1 MNKIILI
8 GNLGKDPDMNYTT
21 NGIPVT
27 KFTLAVSRKVK
38 AAADSEMKEETE
50 WFTIIVWRN
59 LAEICNEFLKKGK
72 KVYIEGR
79 LTQRKYTD
87 REGIQRIAV
96 EVIANDM
103 EMLSPKQQAAEEVND
118 DVDALLAELEQQ
130 E

>member
-21 NGIPVT
+21 NGVPVT

-38 AAADSEMKEETE
+38 AAAGSEMKEETE
-50 WFTIIVWRN
+50 WFTILVWRN

-87 REGIQRIAV
+87 REGIQRVAV

-118 DVDALLAELEQQ
+118 DVDALLAE
-130 E
+130 